1 MYTLQQ
7 RLEIAKSI
15 ATKAGLIAQ
24 QHRDEGL
31 KISSKSHQDFVTQAD
46 YAVEQY
52 IQSELKK
59 TCADDGFLGEESG
72 LEIASGGMWIVD
84 PIDGTSNYIKGMDYW
99 CISMAFVVDHQV
111 QVAVVYAPD
120 RNELFWASAAG
131 GCYLNGEAQTLK
143 PVGVDQ
149 AIVGL
154 GLSSRRP
161 LQDYLTVIQCLV
173 TDGFE
178 YRRFGAGALMLAHV
192 ASGQVDAYFEA
203 HLNSWDGAAGLL
215 LVSEA
220 GGKCCDFL
228 VGQGQYLGNP
238 MLVANAQLY
247 DQQSTSIG
255 FKSLPKASLLT

>member
-1 MYTLQQ
+1 MYTLEQ
-7 RLEIAKSI
+7 RLELAKSI
-15 ATKAGLIAQ
+15 AIKAGSIAQ

-31 KISSKSHQDFVTQAD
+31 NISSKSQQDFVTQAD
-46 YAVEQY
+46 YAVEQF

-59 TCADDGFLGEESG
+59 MCVEDGFLGEESG
-72 LEIASGGMWIVD
+72 LEITSGGMWIVD

-111 QVAVVYAPD
+111 QVAVIYAPD

-131 GCYLNGEAQTLK
+131 GSYLNGAVQKLK
-143 PVGVDQ
+143 PVPVDK

-161 LQDYLTVIQCLV
+161 LEGYLTVIQRLV
-173 TDGFE
+173 NDGFE

-192 ASGQVDAYFEA
+192 ASGQLDAYFEA

-228 VGQGQYLGNP
+228 LGQGQYLGNP
-238 MLVANAQLY
+238 MLVANTQLY
-247 DQQSTSIG
+247 EQISTSIG
-255 FKSLPKASLLT
+255 FTLLPKAS